1 MGTLRGCDVVKEAV
15 EQGIINNETLA
26 YFMARTY
33 LFLLRVGIA
42 PEKMRFRQHLLT
54 EMAHYASD
62 CWDGEVKLS
71 YGWTECLGIA
81 DRACFDLRVG
91 LSLWIEA

>member
-15 EQGIINNETLA
+15 EQGVINNETLA

-42 PEKMRFRQHLLT
+42 PEKLRFRQHLLT
-54 EMAHYASD
+54 E
-62 CWDGEVKLS
+62 S

-91 LSLWIEA
+91 LSLWIEV

>member
-1 MGTLRGCDVVKEAV
+1 MGEAVKEGV
-15 EQGIINNETLA
+15 VNNETLG

-62 CWDGEVKLS
+62 C
-71 YGWTECLGIA
+71 
-81 DRACFDLRVG
+81 
-91 LSLWIEA
+91 

>member
-1 MGTLRGCDVVKEAV
+1 MK
-15 EQGIINNETLA
+15 QGIINNETLA

-42 PEKMRFRQHLLT
+42 PEKLRFRQHLLT

-71 YGWTECLGIA
+71 M
-81 DRACFDLRVG
+81 DG
-91 LSLWIEA
+91 LNVWVLQIELASIFV

>member
-42 PEKMRFRQHLLT
+42 PEKLRFRQHLLT

-81 DRACFDLRVG
+81 DRACFDLRVS

>member
-42 PEKMRFRQHLLT
+42 PEKLRFRQHLLT

-62 CWDGEVKLS
+62 CGDGEVKLS

-91 LSLWIEA
+91 LSLWIEV

>member
-1 MGTLRGCDVVKEAV
+1 MGDAVK
-15 EQGIINNETLA
+15 QGIVNNETLG

-33 LFLLRVGIA
+33 LFLLRVGIQ

-62 CWDGEVKLS
+62 CWDCEIKLS
-71 YGWTECLGIA
+71 YGWTECVGIA
-81 DRACFDLRVG
+81 DRACFDLKVCAARRRD
-91 LSLWIEA
+91 A